1 MAAPDKAA
9 EGDSVLL
16 DFEEL
21 QELIHLFEATGL
33 SEIEIEENGKRIRLS
48 KAPLSETH
56 IVPAQEVKSNG
67 TPKISSPIPGD
78 LTESLLAEG
87 LVTVD
92 SPMVGTYY
100 ASPGPGTTPFVQV
113 GDTVDANQVVCIV
126 EAMKIMNEVVSKV
139 PAIVERI
146 LVRNGEPVEYGQPL
160 IAVRPLA

>member
-1 MAAPDKAA
+1 M
-9 EGDSVLL
+9 L

-21 QELIHLFEATGL
+21 QELIRLFEATGL
-33 SEIEIEENGKRIRLS
+33 SEIEIEEDGKRIRLAKS
-48 KAPLSETH
+48 PVSETH
-56 IVPAQEVKSNG
+56 ILPAQEVKG
-67 TPKISSPIPGD
+67 KTPQKAAVPTLDD

-92 SPMVGTYY
+92 SPMVGTFY
-100 ASPGPGTTPFVQV
+100 ASPGPGTSPFVQA

>member
-1 MAAPDKAA
+1 M
-9 EGDSVLL
+9 L

-21 QELIHLFEATGL
+21 QELIRLFEATGL
-33 SEIEIEENGKRIRLS
+33 SEIEIEENGRRIRLA
-48 KAPLSETH
+48 KAPVSETH
-56 IVPAQEVKSNG
+56 IVPAQEVKGN
-67 TPKISSPIPGD
+67 ISQKAAVPTLDD

-87 LVTVD
+87 W
-92 SPMVGTYY
+92 SPWTPHGGHLY
-100 ASPGPGTTPFVQV
+100 ASPGPGASPFVQV